1 MLLKLRI
8 FFHLTAKWVFAFPQP
23 VRNVQGLICNNFT
36 LEANTGLANAAVAI
50 ELFKEAIEVPTNEG
64 QFPPSALPILLF
76 STNDGLTNPLQALQ
90 SFRESES

>member
-1 MLLKLRI
+1 MLRKLRI
-8 FFHLTAKWVFAFPQP
+8 SSHLTAKWVFAFPEP

-36 LEANTGLANAAVAI
+36 LEANTNVAAAI